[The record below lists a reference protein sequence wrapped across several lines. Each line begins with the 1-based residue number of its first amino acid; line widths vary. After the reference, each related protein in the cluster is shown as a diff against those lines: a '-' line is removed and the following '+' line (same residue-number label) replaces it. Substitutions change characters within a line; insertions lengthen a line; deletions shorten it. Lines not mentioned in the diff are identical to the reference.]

1 MPHLLHLDSSADP
14 ERSRSR
20 AITATFATAWRDHG
34 SDYTVTYRDLHR
46 DPLPHLA
53 DAALHWPLRLRP
65 EGAAPPAAAE
75 ALQDE
80 LIAELIGADV
90 LLVGAPLYNY
100 SLPSSL
106 KAWIDHIHVPGVTA
120 PFDVTTQPMAGRP
133 AVIVNSQ
140 GASYDA
146 HSPTEGWDHAVPVL
160 DLILGNSLGMTLT
173 VITTSLTLAETV
185 PALADQV
192 ERSRAELAGGH
203 EKAAETAKR
212 LAAAAGAA
220 NAELRVRSGSSQV
233 IFYSQRR
240 KRRSAVLVASPQG
253 RVPGAV
259 DQMR

>member
-1 MPHLLHLDSSADP
+1 MPHLLHLDSSADT

-20 AITATFATAWRDHG
+20 AITATFATAWRDNG
-34 SDYTVTYRDLHR
+34 SGYTVTYRDLHR

-65 EGAAPPAAAE
+65 EGASPPAAAE

-80 LIAELIGADV
+80 LIAELISADV

-120 PFDVTTQPMAGRP
+120 PFDVETQPLAGRP

-146 HSPTEGWDHAVPVL
+146 HSPTAGWDHAVPVL
-160 DLILGNSLGMTLT
+160 DLILGNSLGMKLT

-185 PALADQV
+185 PALADQI
-192 ERSRAELAGGH
+192 ERSRAELASAH

-212 LAAAAGAA
+212 
-220 NAELRVRSGSSQV
+220 SGTPV
-233 IFYSQRR
+233 IP
-240 KRRSAVLVASPQG
+240 ASNK
-253 RVPGAV
+253 
-259 DQMR
+259 

>member
-20 AITATFATAWRDHG
+20 AITATFAAVWRGHGPDH
-34 SDYTVTYRDLHR
+34 TITYRDLHR

-53 DAALHWPLRLRP
+53 DAALHWPPRLRP

-75 ALQDE
+75 ALQQE
-80 LIAELIGADV
+80 LLAELTAADV
-90 LLVGAPLYNY
+90 LLIGAPLYNY

-120 PFDVTTQPMAGRP
+120 PFDVPTQPLAGRP
-133 AVIVNSQ
+133 AVIVTSQ

-146 HSPTEGWDHAVPVL
+146 GSPTEGWDHAIPVL
-160 DLILGNSLGMTLT
+160 DLILGTSLGMTLT

-192 ERSRAELAGGH
+192 GRSRAELARAH
-203 EKAAETAKR
+203 ELAAETANR
-212 LAAAAGAA
+212 LAAA
-220 NAELRVRSGSSQV
+220 
-233 IFYSQRR
+233 
-240 KRRSAVLVASPQG
+240 SPAT
-253 RVPGAV
+253 PG
-259 DQMR
+259 